1 MRLGMYCSHAP
12 FFVRRHR
19 RASAWMLVFPLILI
33 FVFVLFFFSR
43 LEPVFGSRSEAYA
56 TNMATQIMNES
67 VQEVFTSEQI
77 SYSDLV
83 VLKENSSGD
92 ISAVEADTVKMNQ
105 LKAEITT
112 AVQAKIDGSATGE
125 VKLPLGAMLGSELFS
140 GLGPW
145 INVKVAPVSI
155 AVLDF
160 TDSFESVGINQVKH
174 RVCLNAN
181 VTVSM
186 ICASMHRSQT
196 VTTTIPVAETVI
208 VGNVPNYYA
217 NNADMNVVGN
227 GN

>member
-19 RASAWMLVFPLILI
+19 RANPWMLLFPLLLLLLLT
-33 FVFVLFFFSR
+33 LFFFSR
-43 LEPVFGSRSEAYA
+43 LQPVFGSRSEAYA
-56 TNMATQIMNES
+56 ANMATQVMNES
-67 VQEVFTSEQI
+67 IQEVFASQHI
-77 SYSDLV
+77 GYSDLV
-83 VLKENSSGD
+83 VLKEKANGD

-105 LKAEITT
+105 LKAAITT
-112 AVQAKIDGSATGE
+112 AVQSKIDGSATGE

-145 INVKVAPVSI
+145 ISVKVAPVSV

-186 ICASMHRSQT
+186 VCASMHRSQT